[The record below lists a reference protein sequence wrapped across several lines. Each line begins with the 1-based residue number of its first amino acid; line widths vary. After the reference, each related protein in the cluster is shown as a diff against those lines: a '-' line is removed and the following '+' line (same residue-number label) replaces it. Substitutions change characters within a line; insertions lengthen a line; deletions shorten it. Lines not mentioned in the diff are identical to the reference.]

1 MYTKING
8 NNTYYEVQGQES
20 GKAIIFI
27 HGGPGL
33 TDCRID
39 IKAFSSLGNKF
50 KLIFLDLR
58 GSGRSESNPPF
69 THEQWT
75 ADIEELRQCLNLDK
89 VIIHGGYYGGFIAL
103 EYALRYPHN
112 LSHLILRGTSSN
124 NSHYKRLVEDVSKIE
139 LPLVTEQMLE
149 RLFAGKVSSND
160 ELKRMFAGVLPIF
173 MDNYDH
179 EKTKL
184 HLDSLNY
191 NYITHNYVYHENMPK
206 YSITH
211 KLNKIKGPVLINVGR
226 KDRIAPI
233 SCSEEIAN
241 EIETATIKIFEKS
254 GHFPHLE
261 ESEKYIKTIR
271 EFIQ

>member
-1 MYTKING
+1 MYTQING
-8 NNTYYEVQGQES
+8 NNTYYEVQGQEG

-33 TDCRID
+33 MDCRTD
-39 IKAFSSLGNKF
+39 IKAFSSLGDKY

-112 LSHLILRGTSSN
+112 LSHLILRDTSSN
-124 NSHYKRLVEDVSKIE
+124 NSHYKRLLEKVSKIE
-139 LPLVTEQMLE
+139 LPLITEQMLE
-149 RLFAGKVSSND
+149 RLFAGKVSSNE
-160 ELKRMFAGVLPIF
+160 ELKRMVAGILPIF
-173 MDNYDH
+173 TVNYDN
-179 EKTKL
+179 EKIKL
-184 HLDSLNY
+184 YLDSLTY
-191 NYITHNYVYHENMPK
+191 NYLTHNYAHHENMPK
-206 YSITH
+206 FNITN
-211 KLNKIKGPVLINVGR
+211 KLNKIKGPVLVTVGR
-226 KDRIAPI
+226 HDLLTPI
-233 SCSEEIAN
+233 SFSEEIAN
-241 EIETATIKIFEKS
+241 EIETSTIKIFEKS
-254 GHFPHLE
+254 GHSPHLE
-261 ESEKYIKTIR
+261 ENEKYIKSMR